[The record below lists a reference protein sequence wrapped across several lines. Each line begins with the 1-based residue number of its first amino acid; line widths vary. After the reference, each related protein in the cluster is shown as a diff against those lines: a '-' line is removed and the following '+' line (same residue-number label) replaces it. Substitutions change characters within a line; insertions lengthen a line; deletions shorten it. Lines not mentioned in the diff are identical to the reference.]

1 MSLGC
6 HTVTLRL
13 KDARSLHNTVCN
25 RSLCSNGPRSL
36 EKLQEKSITNTS
48 RNYTVRDLCFCQRWY
63 CKSVIIGVQSWQG
76 LSENLNENRSYRTK
90 TSNTPMLVG
99 SYQIPHVLVHHIQ
112 EFLDALLSYQPS
124 YLCGLVIFFLSQT
137 LTQAVAG
144 AYTIWIPEKGI
155 WRHWPSTRARHMMTR
170 LANHVYLIT
179 YLFIHSLHSLALVS
193 LNLSYNSL
201 AFNGT
206 VIICI
211 CSPMRS

>member
-1 MSLGC
+1 M
-6 HTVTLRL
+6 L
-13 KDARSLHNTVCN
+13 KRPEIAWKATRRKVQ
-25 RSLCSNGPRSL
+25 PVP
-36 EKLQEKSITNTS
+36 I
-48 RNYTVRDLCFCQRWY
+48 NYTVLDVCFCQRWY

-170 LANHVYLIT
+170 LANHVHLIT
-179 YLFIHSLHSLALVS
+179 YFFIHSLHSLALVS
-193 LNLSYNSL
+193 LSLSYNSL
-201 AFNGT
+201 AFSGT

-211 CSPMRS
+211 YSPMRS